1 MASITSALALPPAHS
16 DGWMEG
22 SFVTSGKQDVELGL
36 RMGLL
41 VKDRSQLHCLEVAL
55 SSH

>member
-1 MASITSALALPPAHS
+1 MASITFALALPPAHS

-36 RMGLL
+36 RVGLL